1 MNLINKFVIGL
12 AQSDPKYGLN
22 KNNKLDEVFDKLKN
36 YDLNFFDTAEIY
48 KNSHNFISKS
58 KDNVKIISK
67 ISFKDLNTK
76 NLKKTVNQKIEN
88 ILIKNSINKLYAI
101 LIHDPLLPL
110 YKKKWKVI
118 HNELKYLKKKGLINK
133 IGVSVYNRYE
143 LDNILKIFTPDII
156 QFPLNVFD
164 QSFNDKNY
172 LKSLKQ
178 KKIELHARS
187 IFLQGILLTN
197 MNNHKYFYKWKKYFS
212 EWESFLMLNK
222 MSKLN
227 GCLRFVLQNKLIDKI
242 VIGLGHKSH
251 LRSFIKELK
260 KIETKK
266 REYDF
271 SSIEINDSL
280 LKDPRFW
287 NLKLNNTKKTLKRA
301 V

>member
-118 HNELKYLKKKGLINK
+118 HNELKYLKKK
-133 IGVSVYNRYE
+133 
-143 LDNILKIFTPDII
+143 D
-156 QFPLNVFD
+156 
-164 QSFNDKNY
+164 
-172 LKSLKQ
+172 
-178 KKIELHARS
+178 
-187 IFLQGILLTN
+187 
-197 MNNHKYFYKWKKYFS
+197 
-212 EWESFLMLNK
+212 
-222 MSKLN
+222 
-227 GCLRFVLQNKLIDKI
+227 
-242 VIGLGHKSH
+242 
-251 LRSFIKELK
+251 
-260 KIETKK
+260 
-266 REYDF
+266 
-271 SSIEINDSL
+271 
-280 LKDPRFW
+280 
-287 NLKLNNTKKTLKRA
+287 
-301 V
+301 

>member
-12 AQSDPKYGLN
+12 AQSDPKYGYN
-22 KNNKLDEVFDKLKN
+22 KNNNLNEVFDKLEN
-36 YDLNFFDTAEIY
+36 YNLNFFDTAEIY

-58 KDNVKIISK
+58 KGNVKIISK
-67 ISFKDLNTK
+67 ISFKNLNTK
-76 NLKKTVNQKIEN
+76 NLKKIVNQKIKN
-88 ILIKNSINKLYAI
+88 ILIKNSTNKLYAI

-110 YKKKWKVI
+110 YQKKWKVI
-118 HNELKYLKKKGLINK
+118 HKELKHFKKKGFINK
-133 IGVSVYNRYE
+133 IGISVYNRYE
-143 LDNILKIFTPDII
+143 LDNVLKIFTPDII

-164 QSFNDKNY
+164 QSFNDKDY

-197 MNNHKYFYKWKKYFS
+197 INNHKYFHKWKNYFS

-227 GCLRFVLQNKLIDKI
+227 GCLRFVLQNKLIDKV
-242 VIGLGHKSH
+242 VIGLGQKSH
-251 LRSFIKELK
+251 LSSFVKELK

-266 REYDF
+266 KEYDF
-271 SSIEINDSL
+271 SRIEISDSS
-280 LKDPRFW
+280 LKDPRLW
-287 NLKLNNTKKTLKRA
+287 NLNLNNTKKTYKSN